1 VVPRPGR
8 LVAFFLIAY
17 AITWT
22 CFIAVAA
29 AVPAGSLTGGFLLL
43 AGTFSPSIAAL
54 SLTWRDDGAP
64 GVRSLVGRIFR
75 ADVPWKYYL
84 FAVSFMALVKLG
96 AAVIFRAAL
105 GEWPMFGTTPLVLLP
120 FAILISTPVQA
131 GEEIGWRG
139 YALPRLT
146 ERFGLGGASVILGV
160 IWAFWHLPQFFIAA
174 ADTYHQAFIPWAL
187 QVTAMSVAMAWL
199 YARTR
204 GSLLLVMLLHAAV
217 NNTKDIVPSA
227 LPGATNTFALAASP
241 ILWLTAG
248 LLWVV
253 AACLLTRMRGRRI
266 D

>member
-1 VVPRPGR
+1 VF
-8 LVAFFLIAY
+8 AH
-17 AITWT
+17 
-22 CFIAVAA
+22 
-29 AVPAGSLTGGFLLL
+29 LL
-43 AGTFSPSIAAL
+43 A
-54 SLTWRDDGAP
+54 DGARAIIRP
-64 GVRSLVGRIFR
+64 YFR
-75 ADVPWKYYL
+75 KPVAVTDKGWSGFYDPVTDADKK
-84 FAVSFMALVKLG
+84 A
-96 AAVIFRAAL
+96 
-105 GEWPMFGTTPLVLLP
+105 E
-120 FAILISTPVQA
+120 
-131 GEEIGWRG
+131 
-139 YALPRLT
+139 
-146 ERFGLGGASVILGV
+146 
-160 IWAFWHLPQFFIAA
+160 QFFIAA